1 MGGESWDS
9 SFPDETLHIY
19 IFRSYL
25 VGVKTGKI
33 EKNERKIGW
42 KMFGLGDKTRG
53 KENGVENFPS
63 EPTKFC
69 PPNLGGKLRRKDD
82 VGSKLQKY
90 PHFFTLIK
98 PFVILL

>member
-42 KMFGLGDKTRG
+42 KMFGSGDKTRG
-53 KENGVENFPS
+53 KENGVENS
-63 EPTKFC
+63 LQAHKI
-69 PPNLGGKLRRKDD
+69 LSSRRKT
-82 VGSKLQKY
+82 KEK
-90 PHFFTLIK
+90 I
-98 PFVILL
+98 

>member
-53 KENGVENFPS
+53 KEHGVENS
-63 EPTKFC
+63 LQAYKI
-69 PPNLGGKLRRKDD
+69 LSSRRKT
-82 VGSKLQKY
+82 KEK
-90 PHFFTLIK
+90 I
-98 PFVILL
+98 